1 MLNKIT
7 NYLPSFPTFKLA
19 TPKQMLN
26 NVTKIALPAIALVAI
41 ATQMTKVEAGPLA
54 YAACVAECMALTLG
68 GFLPLCLAGC
78 GPILMAPTP

>member
-1 MLNKIT
+1 
-7 NYLPSFPTFKLA
+7 
-19 TPKQMLN
+19 
-26 NVTKIALPAIALVAI
+26 VAI